1 MTNYNR
7 KVIYHASLSKLK
19 LHSIGFKHTPLTGL
33 LGMACQVVD
42 TDGLKLYG
50 WMDA

>member
-1 MTNYNR
+1 M
-7 KVIYHASLSKLK
+7 KKA